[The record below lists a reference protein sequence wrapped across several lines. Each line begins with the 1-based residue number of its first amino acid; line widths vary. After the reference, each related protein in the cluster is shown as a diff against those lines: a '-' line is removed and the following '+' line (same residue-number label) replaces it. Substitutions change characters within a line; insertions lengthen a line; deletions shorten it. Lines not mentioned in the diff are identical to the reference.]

1 MLAGRPAAKEISKQ
15 LVNHDDDEIED
26 DRVATCF
33 GRISDRYA
41 TSFVDDEDTRPPV
54 VTAAL
59 LAAKVKW
66 STAREVSSVLD
77 MLGIDNALTELYYV
91 KREYASSIP
100 DGFHKA

>member
-15 LVNHDDDEIED
+15 LVNHDDDDEVED

-41 TSFVDDEDTRPPV
+41 TCFVDDEDTRPPV

-66 STAREVSSVLD
+66 CTAREVSAVLD
-77 MLGIDNALTELYYV
+77 MLGEGSQCSY
-91 KREYASSIP
+91 
-100 DGFHKA
+100 